1 MFHGLQTMFSRK
13 QGNNTTLFCMLTGAD
28 EHIKYFVG
36 NLLKHKNTE
45 VLFFNIIIQGGARII
60 SSQYML
66 NGKCATCSFAAHLHM
81 YPYCTQLYTVNTT
94 LTRHR
99 QQGIVNTH
107 ESRTRHSDRCDT
119 KRDMWAGNLSDVSS
133 PKTESR
139 NAKKNWNVFAK
150 WSSKRIKITLRR

>member
-1 MFHGLQTMFSRK
+1 
-13 QGNNTTLFCMLTGAD
+13 MLTGAD

-45 VLFFNIIIQGGARII
+45 VLFFNIIIQGGARIISSQYMLNGKCATCSFAANTEVLFFNIIIQDGARII

-139 NAKKNWNVFAK
+139 NAKKN
-150 WSSKRIKITLRR
+150 